1 MIREIRV
8 WFKLILCRFV
18 LINSFCREC
27 GCDVRDFVAP
37 DHVWRIISPCIKRGD
52 TLCYNCFCDK
62 CAEMGLPSVW
72 ILEKEA

>member
-1 MIREIRV
+1 M
-8 WFKLILCRFV
+8 
-18 LINSFCREC
+18 
-27 GCDVRDFVAP
+27 RDFVAP